1 MRKFLQGL
9 NSAGF
14 LIAAILLATPLT
26 ATPAP
31 ASAKNSAPSQQ
42 EFLAQLAAPPSAQAC
57 HTFTEY
63 YTYYSDA
70 SKTQEVGW
78 CEYDCYC
85 ISYCDGQ
92 KTQYWNHAIWW
103 GCL

>member
-1 MRKFLQGL
+1 MRKFLPRIPIPKKLG
-9 NSAGF
+9 
-14 LIAAILLATPLT
+14 LLAAAVLVM
-26 ATPAP
+26 AAG
-31 ASAKNSAPSQQ
+31 ASAPH
-42 EFLAQLAAPPSAQAC
+42 PAQAAC
-57 HTFTEY
+57 HNWTEY

-70 SKTQEVGW
+70 SKTTEVGW

-92 KTQYWNHAIWW
+92 KTAYYTHTMWS